1 MEAFDRTQKNAM
13 EANMKKIIGAATATV
28 LGLGAFTTSA
38 IAETIV
44 TADVLN
50 VREKPTT
57 ESKVVEKVKEGQKLK
72 VIHTEEGWSKIDLN
86 GKELF
91 VSSEY
96 TKDIYHVTANL
107 LNVRTEANTESEIL
121 GRLKQDDVIE
131 STHQVKDGWL
141 QFEYKGKTAYA
152 NVSFLSSTA
161 LIEKKAEEKTKR
173 VAKVQKAVKAKE
185 EVKTQKEAKVQE
197 IAKAK
202 ETTKEQK
209 ETKAEEIVK
218 PKEEAKVTER
228 VKVKEETK
236 AEEIVKPKE
245 EAKVTERVKV
255 KEETKAEEIVKP
267 KEEAKVKEIEK
278 EEAKAQEIE
287 KAKEEAKAQEIA
299 KAKEEAKAQ
308 EIEKAKE
315 EAKAQEIAKAKEE
328 AKAQEIEKAKEE
340 EKAQEIAKAKEEEKA
355 QEIAKAKEEEKAQE
369 IAKAKEEAKA
379 QEIAKAKEEAKA
391 REIEKAKEEAKAK
404 AQEIA
409 KAKKEAQ
416 AREIEEAKAKEA
428 TKTQEVSKNNTQS
441 AKRELTVV
449 ATAYTA
455 DPSENGTYGGRVLT
469 AMGHDLTANPNMRII
484 AVDPKVIPLG
494 SKVWVEGYGE
504 AIAGDT
510 GSAIKGNRI
519 DVLMGSKSKAMNW
532 GRQTVK
538 VKVL

>member
-1 MEAFDRTQKNAM
+1 
-13 EANMKKIIGAATATV
+13 MKKIIGAATATV
-28 LGLGAFTTSA
+28 FGLGAFTTSA

-57 ESKVVEKVKEGQKLK
+57 ESKVIEKVKEGQKLK
-72 VIHTEEGWSKIDLN
+72 VINTEEGWSKIDLN

-91 VSSEY
+91 VSSEF

-107 LNVRTEANTESEIL
+107 LNVRSEANTESEIL
-121 GRLKQDDVIE
+121 GRLKKDDVIE
-131 STHQVKDGWL
+131 STHQAKDGWL

-161 LIEKKAEEKTKR
+161 PSEKKAGEKTKQ

-185 EVKTQKEAKVQE
+185 EAKTQKVAKIQEIAKTKETTKVLEEVKVQEVVKGKEEKKVQE
-197 IAKAK
+197 IAK
-202 ETTKEQK
+202 
-209 ETKAEEIVK
+209 
-218 PKEEAKVTER
+218 PKEEAK
-228 VKVKEETK
+228 
-236 AEEIVKPKE
+236 AQEI
-245 EAKVTERVKV
+245 A
-255 KEETKAEEIVKP
+255 KP
-267 KEEAKVKEIEK
+267 KEEAKVKEVEK
-278 EEAKAQEIE
+278 V
-287 KAKEEAKAQEIA
+287 KEEAKAQEIA
-299 KAKEEAKAQ
+299 KAKEE
-308 EIEKAKE
+308 EKAKE
-315 EAKAQEIAKAKEE
+315 E
-328 AKAQEIEKAKEE
+328 
-340 EKAQEIAKAKEEEKA
+340 
-355 QEIAKAKEEEKAQE
+355 
-369 IAKAKEEAKA
+369 
-379 QEIAKAKEEAKA
+379 
-391 REIEKAKEEAKAK
+391 
-404 AQEIA
+404 
-409 KAKKEAQ
+409 
-416 AREIEEAKAKEA
+416 
-428 TKTQEVSKNNTQS
+428 SKNNTQS

-538 VKVL
+538 VKIL

>member
-1 MEAFDRTQKNAM
+1 
-13 EANMKKIIGAATATV
+13 MKKIIGAATATV
-28 LGLGAFTTSA
+28 FGLGAFTTSA

-57 ESKVVEKVKEGQKLK
+57 ESKVIGKVKEGQKLK
-72 VIHTEEGWSKIDLN
+72 VINTEEGWSKIDLN
-86 GKELF
+86 GNELF
-91 VSSEY
+91 VSSEF

-107 LNVRTEANTESEIL
+107 LNVRSEANTESEIL
-121 GRLKQDDVIE
+121 GRLKKDDVIE
-131 STHQVKDGWL
+131 STHQAKDGWL

-161 LIEKKAEEKTKR
+161 ASEKKAGEKTKQ

-185 EVKTQKEAKVQE
+185 EAKTQKVAKIQEIAKTKETTKVLEEVKVQEVAKGKEEKKVQE
-197 IAKAK
+197 IAKPK
-202 ETTKEQK
+202 E
-209 ETKAEEIVK
+209 ETKVQEIAK
-218 PKEEAKVTER
+218 PKEETKV
-228 VKVKEETK
+228 
-236 AEEIVKPKE
+236 
-245 EAKVTERVKV
+245 
-255 KEETKAEEIVKP
+255 
-267 KEEAKVKEIEK
+267 
-278 EEAKAQEIE
+278 
-287 KAKEEAKAQEIA
+287 QEIA

-308 EIEKAKE
+308 EIARAKE
-315 EAKAQEIAKAKEE
+315 EA
-328 AKAQEIEKAKEE
+328 
-340 EKAQEIAKAKEEEKA
+340 
-355 QEIAKAKEEEKAQE
+355 KAQE

-379 QEIAKAKEEAKA
+379 QEIAKAKEEAKVK
-391 REIEKAKEEAKAK
+391 EVEKVKEEAK

-409 KAKKEAQ
+409 KAK
-416 AREIEEAKAKEA
+416 EEAKAQEIARAKEEA
-428 TKTQEVSKNNTQS
+428 KAQEIAKAKEESKNNTQS

-469 AMGHDLTANPNMRII
+469 AMGHDLTVNPNMRII

>member
-1 MEAFDRTQKNAM
+1 
-13 EANMKKIIGAATATV
+13 MKKVIGAATATV
-28 LGLGAFTTSA
+28 FGLGAFTTTA

-57 ESKVVEKVKEGQKLK
+57 ESKVVEKVKEGQELK
-72 VIHTEEGWSKIDLN
+72 VINTEDGWSKIDLN
-86 GKELF
+86 GKEVF
-91 VSSEY
+91 VSSEF
-96 TKDIYHVTANL
+96 TKDVYHVTANL
-107 LNVRTEANTESEIL
+107 LNVRSDANTESEIL
-121 GRLKQDDVIE
+121 GRLKKDDVIE

-161 LIEKKAEEKTKR
+161 PVEKKAEEKTKK
-173 VAKVQKAVKAKE
+173 VAKVQKTVKAKE
-185 EVKTQKEAKVQE
+185 EVKTQKIVKPKEEVKVQE
-197 IAKAK
+197 V
-202 ETTKEQK
+202 
-209 ETKAEEIVK
+209 VK
-218 PKEEAKVTER
+218 PKEEAKVQE
-228 VKVKEETK
+228 V
-236 AEEIVKPKE
+236 VKPKE
-245 EAKVTERVKV
+245 EVKV
-255 KEETKAEEIVKP
+255 QEVVKP
-267 KEEAKVKEIEK
+267 
-278 EEAKAQEIE
+278 
-287 KAKEEAKAQEIA
+287 
-299 KAKEEAKAQ
+299 
-308 EIEKAKE
+308 
-315 EAKAQEIAKAKEE
+315 
-328 AKAQEIEKAKEE
+328 KEE

-379 QEIAKAKEEAKA
+379 QEIARAKEEAKAREIAKAKEEAKA
-391 REIEKAKEEAKAK
+391 REVAKAKEE
-404 AQEIA
+404 
-409 KAKKEAQ
+409 
-416 AREIEEAKAKEA
+416 
-428 TKTQEVSKNNTQS
+428 SKNNTQA

-538 VKVL
+538 VKIL

>member
-1 MEAFDRTQKNAM
+1 
-13 EANMKKIIGAATATV
+13 MKKIIGAATATV

-57 ESKVVEKVKEGQKLK
+57 ESKIVEKVKEGQKLK

-161 LIEKKAEEKTKR
+161 PIEKKAEEKTKR
-173 VAKVQKAVKAKE
+173 VAKVQKEVKAKE

-236 AEEIVKPKE
+236 AEEIAKTKE
-245 EAKVTERVKV
+245 EAKVQ
-255 KEETKAEEIVKP
+255 
-267 KEEAKVKEIEK
+267 EIEKVK
-278 EEAKAQEIE
+278 EEAKAQEIAKAKEEAKVREME
-287 KAKEEAKAQEIA
+287 KAKAQEIAKAKEEAKAQEIAKAKEEAQEIEKVKEEAKAQEIA

-308 EIEKAKE
+308 EIEKVKE

-328 AKAQEIEKAKEE
+328 AKVREMEK
-340 EKAQEIAKAKEEEKA
+340 
-355 QEIAKAKEEEKAQE
+355 
-369 IAKAKEEAKA
+369 AKA

-404 AQEIA
+404 SQEIA
-409 KAKKEAQ
+409 KAKEEAQ
-416 AREIEEAKAKEA
+416 AREIEKAKAKEA

-469 AMGHDLTANPNMRII
+469 AMGHDLTENPNMRII

-538 VKVL
+538 VKIL

>member
-1 MEAFDRTQKNAM
+1 
-13 EANMKKIIGAATATV
+13 MKKVIGAATATV
-28 LGLGAFTTSA
+28 FGLGAFTTTA

-57 ESKVVEKVKEGQKLK
+57 ESKVVEKVKEGQELK
-72 VIHTEEGWSKIDLN
+72 VINTEDGWSKIDLN
-86 GKELF
+86 GKEVF
-91 VSSEY
+91 VSSEF
-96 TKDIYHVTANL
+96 TKDVYHVTANL
-107 LNVRTEANTESEIL
+107 LNVRSDSNTESEIL
-121 GRLKQDDVIE
+121 GRLKKDDVIE

-141 QFEYKGKTAYA
+141 QFEYKGKTAYI

-161 LIEKKAEEKTKR
+161 PVEKKAEEKTKQ
-173 VAKVQKAVKAKE
+173 VAKVQKTVKAKE
-185 EVKTQKEAKVQE
+185 EAKTQKVAKAKEEAKVQE
-197 IAKAK
+197 V
-202 ETTKEQK
+202 
-209 ETKAEEIVK
+209 VK
-218 PKEEAKVTER
+218 PKEEAKVQEVAKSKEAAKVQEVVKPKEE
-228 VKVKEETK
+228 VKVQEVVKPKEEVK
-236 AEEIVKPKE
+236 VQEVAKPKEEVKVQEVVKPKE
-245 EAKVTERVKV
+245 EAKVQEVAKPKEEVKV
-255 KEETKAEEIVKP
+255 QEVVKP
-267 KEEAKVKEIEK
+267 KEEAKVQEVVKPK
-278 EEAKAQEIE
+278 EEAKAQEIA

-308 EIEKAKE
+308 EIAKAKE

-328 AKAQEIEKAKEE
+328 AKAQEI
-340 EKAQEIAKAKEEEKA
+340 AKAKEEA
-355 QEIAKAKEEEKAQE
+355 KAQE

-391 REIEKAKEEAKAK
+391 REVAKAKEE
-404 AQEIA
+404 
-409 KAKKEAQ
+409 
-416 AREIEEAKAKEA
+416 
-428 TKTQEVSKNNTQS
+428 SKNNIQS

-538 VKVL
+538 VKIL

>member
-1 MEAFDRTQKNAM
+1 MGVFDRIQKNIMEAH
-13 EANMKKIIGAATATV
+13 MKKVIGAATATV
-28 LGLGAFTTSA
+28 FGLGAFTTTA
-38 IAETIV
+38 TAETIV

-57 ESKVVEKVKEGQKLK
+57 ESKVVEKVKNGEELK
-72 VIHTEEGWSKIDLN
+72 VINTEDGWSKIELN
-86 GKELF
+86 GKEVF
-91 VSSEY
+91 VSSEF
-96 TKDIYHVTANL
+96 TKDIYHVTADL
-107 LNVRTEANTESEIL
+107 LNVRSESNTESKIL
-121 GRLKQDDVIE
+121 GRLKKDDVIE
-131 STHQVKDGWL
+131 STKQVKDGWL
-141 QFEYKGKTAYA
+141 QFEYKGKTAYV
-152 NVSFLSSTA
+152 NVSFLSSKA
-161 LIEKKAEEKTKR
+161 PIEKKADEKTKQ
-173 VAKVQKAVKAKE
+173 VAKVQKSVKAKE
-185 EVKTQKEAKVQE
+185 EAKTQKITKAKETIKPKEEVKVQEVAKPKEEVKVQEVAKPKEEVKVQEVAKPKEEVKVQE

-202 ETTKEQK
+202 E
-209 ETKAEEIVK
+209 
-218 PKEEAKVTER
+218 EAKV
-228 VKVKEETK
+228 
-236 AEEIVKPKE
+236 
-245 EAKVTERVKV
+245 
-255 KEETKAEEIVKP
+255 
-267 KEEAKVKEIEK
+267 
-278 EEAKAQEIE
+278 QEIA

-299 KAKEEAKAQ
+299 KAKEEA
-308 EIEKAKE
+308 
-315 EAKAQEIAKAKEE
+315 
-328 AKAQEIEKAKEE
+328 
-340 EKAQEIAKAKEEEKA
+340 
-355 QEIAKAKEEEKAQE
+355 KAQE

-391 REIEKAKEEAKAK
+391 REIAKAKEEAK

-409 KAKKEAQ
+409 KAK
-416 AREIEEAKAKEA
+416 EEAKAREIAKAKEEA
-428 TKTQEVSKNNTQS
+428 KAREIAKAKEEAKAREALKAKEESKNNAQS

-538 VKVL
+538 VKIL

>member
-1 MEAFDRTQKNAM
+1 
-13 EANMKKIIGAATATV
+13 MKKIIGAATATATV

-57 ESKVVEKVKEGQKLK
+57 ESKIVEKVKEGQKLK

-161 LIEKKAEEKTKR
+161 PIEKKAEEKTKR

-255 KEETKAEEIVKP
+255 KEETKAEEIAKT
-267 KEEAKVKEIEK
+267 KEEAKV
-278 EEAKAQEIE
+278 QEIE
-287 KAKEEAKAQEIA
+287 KVKEEAKAQEIA
-299 KAKEEAKAQ
+299 KAKEEAKVR
-308 EIEKAKE
+308 EMEKA
-315 EAKAQEIAKAKEE
+315 
-328 AKAQEIEKAKEE
+328 
-340 EKAQEIAKAKEEEKA
+340 
-355 QEIAKAKEEEKAQE
+355 KAQE

-391 REIEKAKEEAKAK
+391 QEIAKAKEEAKAQEIEKVKEEAKAQEIAKAKEEAKAQEIEKVKEEAKAQAQEIAKAKEEAKVREMEKAK

-409 KAKKEAQ
+409 KAKEEAQ
-416 AREIEEAKAKEA
+416 AREIEKAKAKAKEA

-469 AMGHDLTANPNMRII
+469 AMGHDLTENPNIRII

-538 VKVL
+538 VKIL

>member
-1 MEAFDRTQKNAM
+1 
-13 EANMKKIIGAATATV
+13 MKKVIGAATATV
-28 LGLGAFTTSA
+28 FGLGAFTTTA
-38 IAETIV
+38 TAETIV

-57 ESKVVEKVKEGQKLK
+57 ESKVVEKVKNGEELK
-72 VIHTEEGWSKIDLN
+72 VINTEDGWSKIELN
-86 GKELF
+86 GKEVF
-91 VSSEY
+91 VSSEF
-96 TKDIYHVTANL
+96 TKDIYHVTADL
-107 LNVRTEANTESEIL
+107 LNVRSESNTESKIL
-121 GRLKQDDVIE
+121 GRLKKDDVIE
-131 STHQVKDGWL
+131 STNQVKDGWL
-141 QFEYKGKTAYA
+141 QFEYKGKTAYV
-152 NVSFLSSTA
+152 NVSFLSSKA
-161 LIEKKAEEKTKR
+161 PIEKKADEKTKQ
-173 VAKVQKAVKAKE
+173 VAKVQKSVKAKE
-185 EVKTQKEAKVQE
+185 EAKTQKITKAKETIKPKEGVKVQEVAKPKEEGKVQEVVKPKEEVKVQEVAKPKEEVKVQEVVKPKEEVKVQEVVKPKEEVKVQEVAKAKEEAKVQE
-197 IAKAK
+197 IA
-202 ETTKEQK
+202 
-209 ETKAEEIVK
+209 
-218 PKEEAKVTER
+218 
-228 VKVKEETK
+228 
-236 AEEIVKPKE
+236 
-245 EAKVTERVKV
+245 
-255 KEETKAEEIVKP
+255 
-267 KEEAKVKEIEK
+267 
-278 EEAKAQEIE
+278 

-308 EIEKAKE
+308 EIAKAKE

-328 AKAQEIEKAKEE
+328 AKAQEI
-340 EKAQEIAKAKEEEKA
+340 AKAKEEA
-355 QEIAKAKEEEKAQE
+355 KAQE

-391 REIEKAKEEAKAK
+391 REIAKAKEEAKAR
-404 AQEIA
+404 EIA
-409 KAKKEAQ
+409 KAKEEEK
-416 AREIEEAKAKEA
+416 AREALKAKE
-428 TKTQEVSKNNTQS
+428 ESKNNVQS

-538 VKVL
+538 VKIL

>member
-1 MEAFDRTQKNAM
+1 
-13 EANMKKIIGAATATV
+13 MKKVIGAATATV
-28 LGLGAFTTSA
+28 FGLGAFTTTA
-38 IAETIV
+38 TAETIV

-57 ESKVVEKVKEGQKLK
+57 ESKVVEKVKNGQELK
-72 VIHTEEGWSKIDLN
+72 VINTEDGWSKIELN
-86 GKELF
+86 GKEVF
-91 VSSEY
+91 VSSEF
-96 TKDIYHVTANL
+96 TKDVYHVTANL
-107 LNVRTEANTESEIL
+107 LNVRTEANTDSEIL
-121 GRLKQDDVIE
+121 GRLKKDDVIE

-161 LIEKKAEEKTKR
+161 PTEKKTEEKTKQ
-173 VAKVQKAVKAKE
+173 VAKVQKSVKEKK
-185 EVKTQKEAKVQE
+185 EVKTQKV
-197 IAKAK
+197 AKAK
-202 ETTKEQK
+202 ETTKAQ
-209 ETKAEEIVK
+209 EIVK
-218 PKEEAKVTER
+218 PKEEAKV
-228 VKVKEETK
+228 VKVKEEGK
-236 AEEIVKPKE
+236 AQEIVKPKE
-245 EAKVTERVKV
+245 EG
-255 KEETKAEEIVKP
+255 KAQEIVKP
-267 KEEAKVKEIEK
+267 KEEAKVKEEVKVKEEEKAQEIVKPK
-278 EEAKAQEIE
+278 EEAKI
-287 KAKEEAKAQEIA
+287 KEEVKVKEEEKVQEIA
-299 KAKEEAKAQ
+299 
-308 EIEKAKE
+308 
-315 EAKAQEIAKAKEE
+315 
-328 AKAQEIEKAKEE
+328 KAKEE

-369 IAKAKEEAKA
+369 IAKAKEEEKA
-379 QEIAKAKEEAKA
+379 REIAKAKEEE
-391 REIEKAKEEAKAK
+391 R
-404 AQEIA
+404 
-409 KAKKEAQ
+409 
-416 AREIEEAKAKEA
+416 AKEA
-428 TKTQEVSKNNTQS
+428 SKNNIQS

-538 VKVL
+538 VKIL

>member
-1 MEAFDRTQKNAM
+1 
-13 EANMKKIIGAATATV
+13 MKKVIGAATATV
-28 LGLGAFTTSA
+28 FGLGAFTTTA

-57 ESKVVEKVKEGQKLK
+57 ESKVVEKVKKGQELT
-72 VIHTEEGWSKIDLN
+72 VINTEDGWSKIDLN
-86 GKELF
+86 GKEVF
-91 VSSEY
+91 VSSEF
-96 TKDIYHVTANL
+96 TKDVYHVTANL
-107 LNVRTEANTESEIL
+107 LNVRSDANTESEIL
-121 GRLKQDDVIE
+121 GRLKKDDVIE

-161 LIEKKAEEKTKR
+161 PVEKKAEEKTKQ
-173 VAKVQKAVKAKE
+173 VAKVQKTVKAKEEAKTQKVAKAKEEAKVQEVAKLKEEAKVQEVVKPKEETKVQEVVKPKEEVKAEEIVKAKE
-185 EVKTQKEAKVQE
+185 EVK
-197 IAKAK
+197 
-202 ETTKEQK
+202 
-209 ETKAEEIVK
+209 AEEIVK
-218 PKEEAKVTER
+218 A
-228 VKVKEETK
+228 
-236 AEEIVKPKE
+236 
-245 EAKVTERVKV
+245 
-255 KEETKAEEIVKP
+255 
-267 KEEAKVKEIEK
+267 K
-278 EEAKAQEIE
+278 EEAKAQEIV

-299 KAKEEAKAQ
+299 KAKEEA
-308 EIEKAKE
+308 
-315 EAKAQEIAKAKEE
+315 
-328 AKAQEIEKAKEE
+328 
-340 EKAQEIAKAKEEEKA
+340 
-355 QEIAKAKEEEKAQE
+355 KAQE

-391 REIEKAKEEAKAK
+391 REIAKAKEEAK

-409 KAKKEAQ
+409 KAK
-416 AREIEEAKAKEA
+416 EEAKAREIAKARE
-428 TKTQEVSKNNTQS
+428 ESKNNIQS

-538 VKVL
+538 VKIL

>member
-1 MEAFDRTQKNAM
+1 
-13 EANMKKIIGAATATV
+13 MKKVIGAATATV
-28 LGLGAFTTSA
+28 FGLGAFTTTA
-38 IAETIV
+38 TAETIV

-57 ESKVVEKVKEGQKLK
+57 ESKVVEKVKNGEELK
-72 VIHTEEGWSKIDLN
+72 VIHTEDGWSKIELN
-86 GKELF
+86 GKEVF
-91 VSSEY
+91 VSSEF
-96 TKDIYHVTANL
+96 TKDIYHVTADL
-107 LNVRTEANTESEIL
+107 LNVRSESNTESEIL
-121 GRLKQDDVIE
+121 GRLKKDDVIE
-131 STHQVKDGWL
+131 STNQVKDGWL
-141 QFEYKGKTAYA
+141 QFEYKGKTAYV
-152 NVSFLSSTA
+152 NVSFLSSKA
-161 LIEKKAEEKTKR
+161 PIEKKTDEKSKQ
-173 VAKVQKAVKAKE
+173 VAKVQKSVKAKE
-185 EVKTQKEAKVQE
+185 EAKTQK
-197 IAKAK
+197 ITKAK
-202 ETTKEQK
+202 ETIKPKEEVKVQ
-209 ETKAEEIVK
+209 EVVK
-218 PKEEAKVTER
+218 PKEE
-228 VKVKEETK
+228 VKVQEVAKPKEEVK
-236 AEEIVKPKE
+236 VQEVAKPKEEVKVQEVAKPKEEVKVQEVVKSKEEVKVQEVVKPKE
-245 EAKVTERVKV
+245 EVKV
-255 KEETKAEEIVKP
+255 QEVAKA
-267 KEEAKVKEIEK
+267 KEEAEVQ
-278 EEAKAQEIE
+278 EEA

-308 EIEKAKE
+308 EIAKAKE

-328 AKAQEIEKAKEE
+328 A
-340 EKAQEIAKAKEEEKA
+340 
-355 QEIAKAKEEEKAQE
+355 KAQE

-391 REIEKAKEEAKAK
+391 REIAKAKEEAK

-409 KAKKEAQ
+409 KAK
-416 AREIEEAKAKEA
+416 EEAKAREIAKAKEEEKA
-428 TKTQEVSKNNTQS
+428 REALKVKEQSKNNIQS

-538 VKVL
+538 VKIL

>member
-1 MEAFDRTQKNAM
+1 
-13 EANMKKIIGAATATV
+13 MKKIIGAATATV
-28 LGLGAFTTSA
+28 FGLGAFTTSA

-57 ESKVVEKVKEGQKLK
+57 ESKVIEKVKEGQKLK
-72 VIHTEEGWSKIDLN
+72 VINTEEGWSKIDLN

-91 VSSEY
+91 VSSEF

-107 LNVRTEANTESEIL
+107 LNVRSEANTESEIL
-121 GRLKQDDVIE
+121 GRLKKDDVIE
-131 STHQVKDGWL
+131 STHQAKDGWL

-161 LIEKKAEEKTKR
+161 PSEKKAGEKTKQ

-185 EVKTQKEAKVQE
+185 EAKTQKVAKIQEIAKTKETTKMLEEVKVQEVAKGKEEKKVQE
-197 IAKAK
+197 IAK
-202 ETTKEQK
+202 
-209 ETKAEEIVK
+209 
-218 PKEEAKVTER
+218 P
-228 VKVKEETK
+228 KEETK
-236 AEEIVKPKE
+236 VQEI
-245 EAKVTERVKV
+245 A
-255 KEETKAEEIVKP
+255 KP
-267 KEEAKVKEIEK
+267 KEEAKVKEVEK
-278 EEAKAQEIE
+278 V
-287 KAKEEAKAQEIA
+287 KEEAKAQEIA
-299 KAKEEAKAQ
+299 KAKEEAKV
-308 EIEKAKE
+308 
-315 EAKAQEIAKAKEE
+315 QEIAKAKEE
-328 AKAQEIEKAKEE
+328 AKVKEVEKVKEE
-340 EKAQEIAKAKEEEKA
+340 A
-355 QEIAKAKEEEKAQE
+355 KAQE

-391 REIEKAKEEAKAK
+391 QEIAKAKEEAKAQEIAKAKEEAKAQEIARAKEEAKAQEIAKAKEEAKAQEIARAKEEAKAQEIARAKEEAKAREIEKAKEEAKAK
-404 AQEIA
+404 
-409 KAKKEAQ
+409 
-416 AREIEEAKAKEA
+416 EE
-428 TKTQEVSKNNTQS
+428 SKNNTQS

-519 DVLMGSKSKAMNW
+519 DVLMGLKSKAMNW

-538 VKVL
+538 VKIL

>member
-1 MEAFDRTQKNAM
+1 
-13 EANMKKIIGAATATV
+13 MKKIIGAATATV

-57 ESKVVEKVKEGQKLK
+57 ESKIVEKVKEGQKLK

-161 LIEKKAEEKTKR
+161 PIEKKAEEKTKR

-255 KEETKAEEIVKP
+255 KEETKAEEIAKT
-267 KEEAKVKEIEK
+267 KEEAKV
-278 EEAKAQEIE
+278 QEIE
-287 KAKEEAKAQEIA
+287 KVKEEAKAQEIA

-308 EIEKAKE
+308 EIEKVKE
-315 EAKAQEIAKAKEE
+315 EAQAQEIAKAKEE
-328 AKAQEIEKAKEE
+328 AKAQEIEKVKEE
-340 EKAQEIAKAKEEEKA
+340 AKAQAQEIAKAKEEAKVREMEK
-355 QEIAKAKEEEKAQE
+355 
-369 IAKAKEEAKA
+369 AKA

-404 AQEIA
+404 SQEIA
-409 KAKKEAQ
+409 KAKEEAQ
-416 AREIEEAKAKEA
+416 AREIEKAKAKEV

-469 AMGHDLTANPNMRII
+469 TMGHDLTENPNMRII

-538 VKVL
+538 VKIL

>member
-1 MEAFDRTQKNAM
+1 
-13 EANMKKIIGAATATV
+13 MKKIIGAATATV
-28 LGLGAFTTSA
+28 FGLGAFTTSA

-57 ESKVVEKVKEGQKLK
+57 ESKVIEKVKEGQKLK
-72 VIHTEEGWSKIDLN
+72 VINTEEGWSKIDLN

-91 VSSEY
+91 VSSEF
-96 TKDIYHVTANL
+96 TKNIYHVTANL
-107 LNVRTEANTESEIL
+107 LNVRSEANTESEIL
-121 GRLKQDDVIE
+121 GRLKKDDVIE
-131 STHQVKDGWL
+131 STHQAKDGWL

-161 LIEKKAEEKTKR
+161 PSEKKAGEKTKQ

-185 EVKTQKEAKVQE
+185 EAKTQKVAKIQEIAKTKETTKMLEEVKVQEVAKGKEEKKVQE
-197 IAKAK
+197 IAK
-202 ETTKEQK
+202 
-209 ETKAEEIVK
+209 
-218 PKEEAKVTER
+218 P
-228 VKVKEETK
+228 KEETK
-236 AEEIVKPKE
+236 VQEI
-245 EAKVTERVKV
+245 A
-255 KEETKAEEIVKP
+255 KP
-267 KEEAKVKEIEK
+267 KEEAKVKEVEK
-278 EEAKAQEIE
+278 V
-287 KAKEEAKAQEIA
+287 KEEAKAQEIA
-299 KAKEEAKAQ
+299 KAKEEAKV
-308 EIEKAKE
+308 
-315 EAKAQEIAKAKEE
+315 QEIAKAKEE
-328 AKAQEIEKAKEE
+328 AKVKEVEKVKEE
-340 EKAQEIAKAKEEEKA
+340 A
-355 QEIAKAKEEEKAQE
+355 KAQE

-391 REIEKAKEEAKAK
+391 QEIAKAKEEAKAQEIAKAKEEAKAQEIAKAKEEAKAQEIARAKEEAKAQEIARAKEEAKAREIEKAKEEAKAK
-404 AQEIA
+404 
-409 KAKKEAQ
+409 
-416 AREIEEAKAKEA
+416 EE
-428 TKTQEVSKNNTQS
+428 SKNNTQS

-538 VKVL
+538 VKIL